1 MRLRVL
7 ASGSSG
13 NAALVTLHQGGRR
26 HDLLIDL
33 GLSPRRLRGLL
44 SAEGVDL
51 EGLTA
56 VLLTHGD
63 VDHLH
68 PGWARGWPSLLA
80 PPIVLRPDHA
90 TVPARAGLT
99 NATTRWIADEL
110 SLGPFRIRSLALP
123 HDSEGSTAFR
133 IDAGE
138 ASVGWA
144 TDLGRVPDPLH
155 EFMRGVQVLGLE
167 SNYDPDLQRASARPE
182 HLKRRIMGGRGH
194 LSNEQAID
202 FARSL
207 HQADAT
213 PEFVML
219 LHLSEQCN
227 HPDVVRETWL
237 RHAPE
242 LAQRVRIAERRMPS
256 EAVIAGPGAL
266 A

>member
-1 MRLRVL
+1 M
-7 ASGSSG
+7 
-13 NAALVTLHQGGRR
+13 
-26 HDLLIDL
+26 D
-33 GLSPRRLRGLL
+33 
-44 SAEGVDL
+44 
-51 EGLTA
+51 
-56 VLLTHGD
+56 
-63 VDHLH
+63 
-68 PGWARGWPSLLA
+68 
-80 PPIVLRPDHA
+80 
-90 TVPARAGLT
+90 
-99 NATTRWIADEL
+99 
-110 SLGPFRIRSLALP
+110 
-123 HDSEGSTAFR
+123 
-133 IDAGE
+133 
-138 ASVGWA
+138 
-144 TDLGRVPDPLH
+144 
-155 EFMRGVQVLGLE
+155 
-167 SNYDPDLQRASARPE
+167 
-182 HLKRRIMGGRGH
+182 GRGH